1 VPNILLFKINKRNN
15 VKYYR
20 NNVIYYYL
28 IAPILFI
35 KIHYANIYN
44 SLNAPKPGK
53 GIATGQQFRKIL
65 DSLPQGIQVIDFNWQ
80 YIYVNNAAA
89 LHGKTLREDLL
100 GFTMMGRYPGIENT
114 SFFKTLQQCM
124 TERKSYH
131 MENKFEYPDKSYGW
145 FKLDIEPIVQG
156 ILILSLD
163 ITESVVANKE
173 LVYQSEEKEKR
184 AAELIIANKELAF
197 QNEEKEKRAAELIIA
212 NNELIFQ
219 NEEKEKRAAEL
230 IIANKELAFQNKEKE
245 KRAAELIIANNELIF
260 QNEEKEK
267 RAAELIIANKELA
280 FQNKEKEKRAAEL
293 IVINAELKKAED
305 GIRKLN
311 EELEHKVIERTE
323 QLESANK
330 ELESFSYSISH
341 DLRAPLR
348 AVNGYAQILNE
359 DYGALLD
366 TEACRLITSV
376 MSSAKKMGCLI
387 DDLLAFS
394 RLGRKELVKVYIS
407 MNEMVENLCTEIKNE
422 EGNSNVEFQ
431 IGELQPVCGDSV
443 TIRQVWIN
451 LISNAVKYSREK
463 ERPVIEIR
471 SEIKGEEIIYSIKD
485 NGAGFDMRYMNKL
498 FGVFQRLHT
507 DEEFEG
513 TGVGL
518 AIVQRIVFKH
528 GGKVQAEGKVQEG
541 ATFYF
546 SLPNNNLP

>member
-1 VPNILLFKINKRNN
+1 VPNILRFKINKRNN

-28 IAPILFI
+28 ITPILFI

-44 SLNAPKPGK
+44 SLNTLKPGK
-53 GIATGQQFRKIL
+53 GVATDQQFRKIL

-89 LHGKTLREDLL
+89 LHGKIAQEGLL
-100 GFTMMGRYPGIENT
+100 GYTMMEKYPGIENT

-230 IIANKELAFQNKEKE
+230 IIANKELAFQN
-245 KRAAELIIANNELIF
+245 
-260 QNEEKEK
+260 EEKEK
-267 RAAELIIANKELA
+267 RAAELII
-280 FQNKEKEKRAAEL
+280 
-293 IVINAELKKAED
+293 INAELKKAED

-366 TEACRLITSV
+366 TEACRLITSI

-407 MNEMVENLCTEIKNE
+407 MNEMVTNLCTEIKNE
-422 EGNSNVEFQ
+422 QGNDNIEFQ

-463 ERPVIEIR
+463 EQPVIKIH

-485 NGAGFDMRYMNKL
+485 NGAGFDMRYMDKL

-528 GGKVQAEGKVQEG
+528 GGNVQAEGKVQEG

-546 SLPNNNLP
+546 SLPNNN